1 MRRSDCTL
9 PAPFRQWDGPV
20 TRCDWPVLISYYG
33 CMAQVCALSV
43 SLSQDYL
50 LLCLDCWDP
59 CVWDFYST
67 DGFES
72 GRILCESRAQQL
84 TASWDKRLYYIGAFT
99 SIDHQ
104 NPRVDYV
111 FVFLAR
117 HYGLHRMLRHTRL
130 HSDSLVQNAFQETEE
145 KLNWYGTATTMFTNI
160 RVTPGND
167 PTGQYE
173 LSVLVSR
180 LISVLLRNKRERG
193 G

>member
-72 GRILCESRAQQL
+72 DRILCESRAQQL
-84 TASWDKRLYYIGAFT
+84 TASWHKRLYFIGAFT

-130 HSDSLVQNAFQETEE
+130 HSDSLVQNAIQETEE

-160 RVTPGND
+160 RVPPGND

-173 LSVLVSR
+173 LSDLVF
-180 LISVLLRNKRERG
+180 LLDFCSS
-193 G
+193 

>member
-1 MRRSDCTL
+1 MGAWHKCVPSEFCFRKTL
-9 PAPFRQWDGPV
+9 
-20 TRCDWPVLISYYG
+20 
-33 CMAQVCALSV
+33 
-43 SLSQDYL
+43 L

-67 DGFES
+67 HGFES

-117 HYGLHRMLRHTRL
+117 HYGLHRMLRNTRL
-130 HSDSLVQNAFQETEE
+130 YSDSLVQNAIQETEE